1 MNPLARKYGRIWLRT
16 ASMAMQAQLT
26 YRLGSFGFLLGKM
39 IRLLFFFAFI
49 MAVFGRVSTVAGYT
63 LVETALFF
71 LTFNVVDMTA
81 QIFFRGV
88 YGARRTVTEGDFD
101 FYLVQPCSPLFR
113 MVCSSVDFLDVIT
126 LLPVLVMVGMVFA
139 RLPPL
144 GWTRYAAYGLLT
156 VNGVALVF
164 SVHVLV
170 AGLAVRTQ
178 ELENAIWIYR
188 DVMFMGKFPVDV
200 YARPVRWALTFGVP
214 IAVMTTFPAKA
225 LLGVLSPAWTAYALA
240 LTAAALALSG
250 WFWRDSVARY
260 TSSSS

>member
-1 MNPLARKYGRIWLRT
+1 MSALAAKYFRIWVRS

-39 IRLLFFFAFI
+39 IRLVFFFAFVI
-49 MAVFGRVSTVAGYT
+49 AVFSHVESVAGYS

-71 LTFNVVDMTA
+71 LTFNVVDMGA

-88 YGARRTVTEGDFD
+88 YGARRTVSEGDFD

-113 MVCSSVDFLDVIT
+113 MVFSTVDFLDLVTIV
-126 LLPVLVMVGMVFA
+126 PVLVMTGAVFS

-144 GWTRYAAYGLLT
+144 PWLNYLAYGALVL
-156 VNGVALVF
+156 NGIALVF
-164 SVHVLV
+164 AMHVAV
-170 AGLAVRTQ
+170 AALAVRTQ
-178 ELENAIWIYR
+178 EMENAIWIYR

-200 YARPVRWALTFGVP
+200 YASPVRWALTFAIPV
-214 IAVMTTFPAKA
+214 AVMTSFPAKA
-225 LLGVLSPAWTAYALA
+225 LLGALSAAWTLYAFA
-240 LTAAALALSG
+240 LTAAAVALSLL
-250 WFWRDSVARY
+250 FWRGSVARY